1 MKLLKINASHVDQYK
16 KTKKLL
22 EPASDFFKSFFSR
35 YQKNVFNFIS
45 SFSFLTHSK
54 LLKSM

>member
-22 EPASDFFKSFFSR
+22 EPASDFFFLDIKR
-35 YQKNVFNFIS
+35 NVFNFIAA
-45 SFSFLTHSK
+45 FRFLPIVNF
-54 LLKSM
+54 

>member
-35 YQKNVFNFIS
+35 YQRERF
-45 SFSFLTHSK
+45 
-54 LLKSM
+54 